1 MVKKLLIVGAG
12 IATAAAAA
20 GYVAARGQWRQWGID
35 PEEASRSLP
44 GDDLVPDAEAVDTR
58 GIDIAAPPA
67 VVWPWLLQM
76 GYGRAGWYSYDQ
88 LDMNHPSADRILPG
102 FQSLAVGDVLPT
114 DPGGGF
120 EVKIADPDQALV
132 VYIDRA
138 LVEAQRGPISKGV
151 PKGVP
156 AEGKAAEVETAAA
169 ETAKAEGPEAAAAET
184 AEAPKGEIADASMN
198 VRATG
203 AYLDRAVSGDF
214 AASWAFVLE
223 ARDGG
228 TRLIERFRARMEP
241 PTTASGRAMP
251 LARAMLGFGVFV
263 MVRRQMLGIR
273 DRVEGRPV
281 RARAVRAPRLA
292 RPATGA
298 STD

>member
-1 MVKKLLIVGAG
+1 MSSLEVEMVKKLLIVGAG
-12 IATAAAAA
+12 LASAAAAA

-35 PEEASRSLP
+35 PDEVRRALP
-44 GDDLVPDAEAVDTR
+44 GDELVPDAEAVDTR

-67 VVWPWLLQM
+67 VVWPWLVQM

-88 LDMNHPSADRILPG
+88 LDMNHPSADRILPE
-102 FQSLAVGDVLPT
+102 FQSLAVGDLLPT

-120 EVKIADPDQALV
+120 EVKIAEPDRALV

-138 LVEAQRGPISKGV
+138 LVETQRGPAAKG
-151 PKGVP
+151 GVEGAP
-156 AEGKAAEVETAAA
+156 AEGTTTEAAEAAQADAAA
-169 ETAKAEGPEAAAAET
+169 P
-184 AEAPKGEIADASMN
+184 EAPKGEIADASMN

-223 ARDGG
+223 PRDEG

-251 LARAMLGFGVFV
+251 LARTMLGFGVFV
-263 MVRRQMLGIR
+263 MVRRQLLGIR

-281 RARAVRAPRLA
+281 RARAMKAPRLA
-292 RPATGA
+292 RPAAGA
-298 STD
+298 SAD

>member
-1 MVKKLLIVGAG
+1 MSGLEVVMVKKLLIVGAA
-12 IATAAAAA
+12 IASAAAAA

-35 PEEASRSLP
+35 PEEANQALP
-44 GDDLVPDAEAVDTR
+44 GDDLVPGAEAVDTR
-58 GIDIAAPPA
+58 GINIAAAPA
-67 VVWPWLLQM
+67 VVWPWLVQM

-88 LDMNHPSADRILPG
+88 LDMNQPSADRILAEH
-102 FQSLAVGDVLPT
+102 QSLSVGDLLPT

-120 EVKIADPDQALV
+120 EVKIAEPDHALV

-138 LVEAQRGPISKGV
+138 LVEAQRGPMGKGGAKDV
-151 PKGVP
+151 SAAG
-156 AEGKAAEVETAAA
+156 EAAE
-169 ETAKAEGPEAAAAET
+169 
-184 AEAPKGEIADASMN
+184 AEAVEGDSPKGEIADASMN

-223 ARDGG
+223 PRDEG

-241 PTTASGRAMP
+241 PTTGSARAMP
-251 LARAMLGFGVFV
+251 LARTMLGFGVFV

-281 RARAVRAPRLA
+281 RARAVHAPRLA
-292 RPATGA
+292 RPAAGA
-298 STD
+298 SAD